1 MPDAKELL
9 EVEDPAVEVLTQ
21 HLGWKEMD
29 SKKAEEMRESLKH
42 VILTKPVHDAI
53 KRFNPWIND
62 DNAQRVVRS
71 IANVQSTS
79 VIEANEKI
87 HGMLEL
93 GTTVLQDLGDG
104 LGKKSQDVLLIDYQ
118 HPENNEFNVVR
129 QFRVLNYKENIPDL
143 VLFVNGLPVVVIEC
157 KSPTLRNPLEEGLT
171 QVFRY
176 QEMGSEYRNLG
187 CPQLFHT
194 VQIIAITHRDKAKY
208 ATNFTPPRHWSEWKD
223 PYPKTLDQI
232 RDKIGHAP
240 TSQDVFL
247 FGVCSKENLLDLIQN
262 FVVFERE
269 QNKVIK
275 KIAKYQQFR
284 AASKTVGR
292 VTKKDRQ
299 GGVIWHWQGSG
310 KSLTMLWTAVKL
322 RRLKELANPTMV
334 IVTDRTDLDR
344 QIHGTFE
351 RCGFPN
357 PTEAKSSKHLQ
368 ELLGNPVGQTVMTTI
383 QKFQDAAAVY
393 PKLSDNANIFVLAD
407 EAHRSQYKSLA
418 ANMRKA
424 LPNACFLG
432 FTGTP
437 LFKKDRDTRQT
448 FGGYIDRYDHNQS
461 VADGVTVEILY
472 EARMPHLSVF
482 GHSLEEL
489 FNRIFANCTPGER
502 REIKKKY
509 VTRSALAMA
518 KPRLKAIVLD
528 IIKHYEERILPN
540 KFKAQIVA
548 VNRRAAIRY
557 HEILDELHGPSHEV
571 LISAIHNDKAYFQP
585 YHRSKTEEQEII
597 RKFKEE
603 DDPKILIVCDKLITG
618 FDAPIEQVMYLDSPL
633 REHAL
638 LQAMGRV
645 NRREVN
651 KNYGLV
657 VDYWGLAGE
666 LQKALKMYSEKDVV
680 GMVNTD
686 YMKEYLPRL
695 QAAHS
700 TAMNFFREVPSQA
713 DELAYKDACV
723 QYLEPEDRRVVF
735 DQRFRTFSDY
745 MDMLLPDPNALEYR
759 RDLIFL
765 ADIRIRA
772 MRRYRDEQLSLHG
785 CSEKVQKLIDEHI
798 QVAGIEQLVEPTSI
812 FSAKFDEE
820 VARIT
825 SPDAKASEME
835 HAIKHVLTV
844 KMGENPV
851 FYETLMDRL
860 KRIIEDH
867 KQRCITEAERLKLL
881 HGLLDDIRSP
891 ERFAMQQGVEL
902 DVFPFYQLIQTKIS
916 DTKCLSSLAQEIY
929 AALMEHAVVDWQQKE
944 DAQREMRRDI
954 KRLLRSNGLS
964 GNDLQDLTAQL
975 VDLAARRFPG

>member
-1 MPDAKELL
+1 MPDAKEIL
-9 EVEDPAVEVLTQ
+9 EVEDPAVQVLTQ
-21 HLGWKEMD
+21 YLGWTEID
-29 SKKAEEMRESLKH
+29 SRKAEAIRESLKH
-42 VILTKPVHDAI
+42 VILTEPLLNAI
-53 KRFNPWIND
+53 QRLNPWISE
-62 DNAQRVVRS
+62 DNAQRVVRA
-71 IANVQSTS
+71 IANVQATS
-79 VIEANEKI
+79 VIEANEII
-87 HGMLEL
+87 HGMLER
-93 GTTVLQDLGDG
+93 GTTVLQDLGGG
-104 LGKKSQDVLLIDYQ
+104 LGKKSQDVMLIDYQ

-129 QFRVLNYKENIPDL
+129 QFRVLSYKENIPDL
-143 VLFVNGLPVVVIEC
+143 VLFVNGLPVMVIEC
-157 KSPTLRNPLEEGLT
+157 KSPTLRNPLEEGMT

-176 QEMGSEYRNLG
+176 QEMGSEFRNLG
-187 CPQLFHT
+187 CPQLFNT
-194 VQIIAITHRDKAKY
+194 VQIIAITHRDKAIY
-208 ATNFTPPRHWSEWKD
+208 ATNFTPARHWSEWKD

-232 RDKIGHAP
+232 RDQIGHAP
-240 TSQDVFL
+240 TSQDIFL

-269 QNKVIK
+269 QNNVIK

-284 AASKTVGR
+284 AVNKTVER

-357 PTEAKSSKHLQ
+357 PTEANSSKHLQ
-368 ELLGNPVGQTVMTTI
+368 ELLSNPVGQTVMTTI
-383 QKFQDAAAVY
+383 QKFQDAAALY
-393 PKLSDNANIFVLAD
+393 PVLSQNANIFVLAD

-418 ANMRKA
+418 ANMRRA

-472 EARMPHLSVF
+472 EARMPDLSVF
-482 GHSLEEL
+482 GPSLEEL
-489 FNRIFANCTPGER
+489 FNRIFANCTPEER
-502 REIKKKY
+502 REIKKRY
-509 VTRSALAMA
+509 ATRAALAMA
-518 KPRLKAIVLD
+518 KPRLKAIALD
-528 IIKHYEERILPN
+528 IIKHYEESILPN

-557 HEILDELHGPSHEV
+557 NEILNELHGPSHEV
-571 LISAIHNDKAYFQP
+571 LISAVHNDSTYFQP
-585 YHRSKTEEQEII
+585 YQRSKAEEQEII

-666 LQKALKMYSEKDVV
+666 LQKALKMYSEKDVA
-680 GMVNTD
+680 GMVNTN
-686 YMKEYLPRL
+686 YKKEYLPRL

-700 TAMNFFREVPSQA
+700 AAMNFFREVPRQA
-713 DELAYKDACV
+713 DELTYKDACV

-735 DQRFRTFSDY
+735 DQRYTTFSKY
-745 MDMLLPDPNALEYR
+745 MDMLLPDPKALEYR
-759 RDLIFL
+759 QDLILL
-765 ADIRIRA
+765 ANIRDRA

-798 QVAGIEQLVEPTSI
+798 QVGGIEQLVEPTSI

-825 SPDAKASEME
+825 SPEAKASEME

-844 KMGENPV
+844 KMGENPIL
-851 FYETLMDRL
+851 YETLMDRL
-860 KRIIEDH
+860 MRIIGDYTQ
-867 KQRCITEAERLKLL
+867 KFISEAERLKLL
-881 HGLLDDIRSP
+881 QGLLDDVRSP
-891 ERFAMQQGVEL
+891 EKFALEQGVEVE
-902 DVFPFYQLIQTKIS
+902 VFPFYQLVQTKIS
-916 DTKCLSSLAQEIY
+916 DEKDLSSLAQEIY
-929 AALMEHAVVDWQQKE
+929 DALKEHAVVDWQQKE
-944 DAQREMRRDI
+944 DAKREMRRDI
-954 KRLLRSNGLS
+954 KRLLRSKLS
-964 GNDLQDLTAQL
+964 GNDLQDLTTQL

>member
-1 MPDAKELL
+1 MSDAKELL

-21 HLGWKEMD
+21 HLGWKEID
-29 SKKAEEMRESLKH
+29 AKKAEEMRESLKH
-42 VILTKPVHDAI
+42 VLLIQPLLDAI
-53 KRFNPWIND
+53 KRLNPWISE
-62 DNAQRVVRS
+62 DNAQRVVRA
-71 IANVQSTS
+71 IASVQATS
-79 VIEANEKI
+79 VIEANEKL
-87 HGMLEL
+87 HGMLER

-118 HPENNEFNVVR
+118 HPDNNEFNVVR

-143 VLFVNGLPVVVIEC
+143 VLFINGLPVVVIEC
-157 KSPTLRNPLEEGLT
+157 KSPTLRNPMEEGST

-176 QEMGSEYRNLG
+176 QEMGNEYRNLG

-194 VQIIAITHRDKAKY
+194 VQVITITHRDKAKY
-208 ATNFTPPRHWSEWKD
+208 ATNFTPARHWSEWKD
-223 PYPKTLDQI
+223 PYPWTLDRI
-232 RDKIGHAP
+232 RDELGHTP

-247 FGVCSKENLLDLIQN
+247 FGVCSRENLLDLIQN
-262 FVVFERE
+262 FLVFERE

-284 AASKTVGR
+284 AVNKTVER

-357 PTEAKSSKHLQ
+357 PTEAQSSKHLQ
-368 ELLGNPVGQTVMTTI
+368 VLLGHPVGQTVMTTI
-383 QKFQDAAAVY
+383 QKFQDAATVY
-393 PKLSDNANIFVLAD
+393 PILSDNSNIFVLAD

-418 ANMRKA
+418 ANMRRA

-461 VADGVTVEILY
+461 VEDGVTVEILY
-472 EARMPHLSVF
+472 EGRMPDLRVF
-482 GHSLEEL
+482 GQSLEEL
-489 FNRIFANCTPGER
+489 FNRIFANCTPEER
-502 REIKKKY
+502 QEIKKKY
-509 VTRSALAMA
+509 VTRAALAMA
-518 KPRLKAIVLD
+518 RPRLKAIALD
-528 IIKHYEERILPN
+528 IINHYERQIKPN
-540 KFKAQIVA
+540 GFKAQIVA

-585 YHRSKTEEQEII
+585 YQRSKAEEQEII
-597 RKFKEE
+597 RRFKEE
-603 DDPKILIVCDKLITG
+603 ADPKILIVCDKLITG
-618 FDAPIEQVMYLDSPL
+618 FDAPVEQVMYLDSPL

-666 LQKALKMYSEKDVV
+666 LQKALKMYSEKDIM
-680 GMVNTD
+680 GMVHTD
-686 YMKEYLPRL
+686 YRKEYLPRL

-700 TAMNFFREVPSQA
+700 AAMNFFREVPRQA

-735 DQRFRTFSDY
+735 DQRFKTFSDY
-745 MDMLLPDPNALEYR
+745 MDMLLPDPKALEYR
-759 RDLIFL
+759 PDLLLL

-772 MRRYRDEQLSLHG
+772 MRRYRDDQLSLHG

-798 QVAGIEQLVEPTSI
+798 RVEGIEQLIEPTSI
-812 FSAKFDEE
+812 FSTRFDEE
-820 VARIT
+820 VARIS
-825 SPDAKASEME
+825 SPEARASEME

-844 KMGENPV
+844 KMDENPV
-851 FYETLMDRL
+851 FYESLMERL
-860 KRIIEDH
+860 KRIIEGY
-867 KQRCITEAERLKLL
+867 KQKCITEAERLKLL
-881 HGLLDDIRSP
+881 QAVLDDIRSP
-891 ERFAMQQGVEL
+891 ERFALQQGVEL
-902 DVFPFYQLIQTKIS
+902 EVFPFYQLVQTKIS
-916 DTKCLSSLAQEIY
+916 DEKGLSSLAQEIY
-929 AALMEHAVVDWQQKE
+929 SALKKHAVVDWQQKE
-944 DAQREMRRDI
+944 DAKREMRRDI
-954 KRLLRSNGLS
+954 KRLLRSELS
-964 GNDLQDLTAQL
+964 GNDLQDLTSQL

>member
-21 HLGWKEMD
+21 HLGWKEID
-29 SKKAEEMRESLKH
+29 SRRVEEMRESLKH
-42 VILTKPVHDAI
+42 VVLVDPLLRSIQRL
-53 KRFNPWIND
+53 NPWISE

-71 IANVQSTS
+71 IASIQATS
-79 VIEANEKI
+79 VIEANEII
-87 HGMLEL
+87 HGMLER
-93 GTTVLQDLGDG
+93 GTTILQDLGDG
-104 LGKKSQDVLLIDYQ
+104 LGKKSLDVLLIDYQ
-118 HPENNEFNVVR
+118 HPENNEFNIVR

-143 VLFVNGLPVVVIEC
+143 VLFINGLPVVVIEC
-157 KSPTLRNPLEEGLT
+157 KSPTLRNPLDEGLT

-176 QEMGSEYRNLG
+176 QEMESEYRNLG

-194 VQIIAITHRDKAKY
+194 VQIIAVTHRDKAKY

-240 TSQDVFL
+240 TSQDIFL
-247 FGVCSKENLLDLIQN
+247 FGVCSKENLLDLIRN

-284 AASKTVGR
+284 AVSKTVSR

-322 RRLKELANPTMV
+322 RRLRELANPTMV

-368 ELLGNPVGQTVMTTI
+368 ELLSNPVGQTVMTTI

-393 PKLSDNANIFVLAD
+393 PILSDNVNIFVLAD

-418 ANMRKA
+418 ANMRRA
-424 LPNACFLG
+424 LTNACFLG

-437 LFKKDRDTRQT
+437 LFKKDRDTRLK

-472 EARMPHLSVF
+472 EARMPNLSVS

-489 FNRIFANCTPGER
+489 FNRIFVDYTPEER

-509 VTRSALAMA
+509 ATRGALAMA
-518 KPRLKAIVLD
+518 YPRLKAIVLD

-548 VNRRAAIRY
+548 VNRKAAIRY

-585 YHRSKTEEQEII
+585 YHRSKGEEQEII
-597 RKFKEE
+597 RQFKEE

-645 NRREVN
+645 NRSEVN

-666 LQKALKMYSEKDVV
+666 LQKALKMYSERDVM
-680 GMVNTD
+680 GMVLTD
-686 YMKEYLPRL
+686 YQKEYLPRL

-700 TAMNFFREVPSQA
+700 AAMNFFREVPRQA
-713 DELAYKDACV
+713 DELTYKDACV

-735 DQRFRTFSDY
+735 DQRYMTFSKY
-745 MDMLLPDPNALEYR
+745 MDMLLPDPKALEYR
-759 RDLIFL
+759 PDLIL
-765 ADIRIRA
+765 LDDIRKRA
-772 MRRYRDEQLSLHG
+772 VRRYRDEQLSLHG
-785 CSEKVQKLIDEHI
+785 CSDKVQKLIDEHI
-798 QVAGIEQLVEPTSI
+798 RVEGIEQLVKPTSV

-820 VARIT
+820 VAKIT
-825 SPDAKASEME
+825 SPEAKASEME
-835 HAIKHVLTV
+835 HAIKHVLSV

-851 FYETLMDRL
+851 FYESLMDRL
-860 KRIIEDH
+860 KRIIEDY
-867 KQRCITEAERLKLL
+867 KQKCITEAERLKLL
-881 HGLLDDIRSP
+881 RGLLDDVRSP
-891 ERFAMQQGVEL
+891 EKFALQHGVEL
-902 DVFPFYQLIQTKIS
+902 DVFPFYQLVQTKIS
-916 DTKCLSSLAQEIY
+916 DEERLTSLAQQIY
-929 AALMEHAVVDWQQKE
+929 AALKEHAVVDWQQKE
-944 DAQREMRRDI
+944 DTKREMRRDI
-954 KRLLRSNGLS
+954 KRLLRSNLS
-964 GNDLQDLTAQL
+964 GNDLQDLTTQL